1 MPNGIL
7 VEVCL
12 IQSGRLPNNEIYS
25 DLHFTSQ
32 CHVLGISFIV
42 ACLLLSNQGR
52 ASESTQAVE
61 QDVPN
66 NNKTLMTIQET
77 AEYLSMTKEQVMDII
92 KAEQGSFSASG
103 FFEGKMFPFIK
114 VQDQF
119 LVSRIELELWAQDAS
134 SSHRR
139 YINGQMQ

>member
-1 MPNGIL
+1 MKSVPISIL
-7 VEVCL
+7 LASV
-12 IQSGRLPNNEIYS
+12 I
-25 DLHFTSQ
+25 
-32 CHVLGISFIV
+32 LGVSFIV
-42 ACLLLSNQGR
+42 GCLLLSNQGR

-139 YINGQMQ
+139 YINGQMY

>member
-1 MPNGIL
+1 MKSIPISIL
-7 VEVCL
+7 LASV
-12 IQSGRLPNNEIYS
+12 I
-25 DLHFTSQ
+25 
-32 CHVLGISFIV
+32 LGISFIV
-42 ACLLLSNQGR
+42 GCLLLSNQWR
-52 ASESTQAVE
+52 ASESAQVVE

-103 FFEGKMFPFIK
+103 FFEGTMFPFIK

>member
-1 MPNGIL
+1 MKSIPISIL
-7 VEVCL
+7 L
-12 IQSGRLPNNEIYS
+12 ASFI
-25 DLHFTSQ
+25 
-32 CHVLGISFIV
+32 LGISFIV
-42 ACLLLSNQGR
+42 GCLLLSNQGR

-61 QDVPN
+61 QTVAN

-103 FFEGKMFPFIK
+103 FFEGTMFPFIK

-119 LVSRIELELWAQDAS
+119 LVSRIELEFWAQDAS

-139 YINGQMQ
+139 YINGQLY

>member
-1 MPNGIL
+1 MKSVPISIL
-7 VEVCL
+7 LASV
-12 IQSGRLPNNEIYS
+12 I
-25 DLHFTSQ
+25 
-32 CHVLGISFIV
+32 LGISFIV
-42 ACLLLSNQGR
+42 GCLLLSNQGR

-61 QDVPN
+61 QTVPN

-103 FFEGKMFPFIK
+103 FFEGKMFPFFK

-139 YINGQMQ
+139 YINGQMY

>member
-1 MPNGIL
+1 MKSIPISVL
-7 VEVCL
+7 LASV
-12 IQSGRLPNNEIYS
+12 I
-25 DLHFTSQ
+25 
-32 CHVLGISFIV
+32 LGISFIV
-42 ACLLLSNQGR
+42 GCLLLSNQGR
-52 ASESTQAVE
+52 ASESAQAVE

-92 KAEQGSFSASG
+92 KAEQGGFTVSG
-103 FFEGKMFPFIK
+103 FFDGKMFPFIK

-119 LVSRIELELWAQDAS
+119 LVSRVELELWAQDAS

-139 YINGQMQ
+139 YINGQLY

>member
-1 MPNGIL
+1 MKSIPISIL
-7 VEVCL
+7 L
-12 IQSGRLPNNEIYS
+12 ASAI
-25 DLHFTSQ
+25 
-32 CHVLGISFIV
+32 LGISFIV
-42 ACLLLSNQGR
+42 GCLLLSNQGR
-52 ASESTQAVE
+52 VSEPAQAVD
-61 QDVPN
+61 QNMPN

-134 SSHRR
+134 SSHGR
-139 YINGQMQ
+139 YINGQLH

>member
-1 MPNGIL
+1 MKSTPISIL
-7 VEVCL
+7 L
-12 IQSGRLPNNEIYS
+12 ASAI
-25 DLHFTSQ
+25 
-32 CHVLGISFIV
+32 LGISFIV
-42 ACLLLSNQGR
+42 GCLLLSNQGR
-52 ASESTQAVE
+52 VSEPAQAVE
-61 QDVPN
+61 QNMPN

-139 YINGQMQ
+139 YINGQLH

>member
-1 MPNGIL
+1 MKSIPISIL
-7 VEVCL
+7 L
-12 IQSGRLPNNEIYS
+12 ASAI
-25 DLHFTSQ
+25 
-32 CHVLGISFIV
+32 LGISFIV
-42 ACLLLSNQGR
+42 GCLLLSNQGR
-52 ASESTQAVE
+52 VNESTQAVE
-61 QDVPN
+61 QDLPN

-77 AEYLSMTKEQVMDII
+77 AEYLSMTEDQVMGII

-119 LVSRIELELWAQDAS
+119 LVCRVELELWAKDAS

-139 YINGQMQ
+139 YINGQLY

>member
-1 MPNGIL
+1 MKSIPFSIL
-7 VEVCL
+7 L
-12 IQSGRLPNNEIYS
+12 ASAI
-25 DLHFTSQ
+25 
-32 CHVLGISFIV
+32 LGISFIV
-42 ACLLLSNQGR
+42 GCLLLSNQGKV
-52 ASESTQAVE
+52 SESTQAVE

-103 FFEGKMFPFIK
+103 VFEGKMFPFIK

-119 LVSRIELELWAQDAS
+119 FVSRVELELWVQDAT

-139 YINGQMQ
+139 YINGQLY

>member
-1 MPNGIL
+1 MKSIPISIL
-7 VEVCL
+7 LASV
-12 IQSGRLPNNEIYS
+12 I
-25 DLHFTSQ
+25 
-32 CHVLGISFIV
+32 LGISFIV
-42 ACLLLSNQGR
+42 GCLLLSNQGR
-52 ASESTQAVE
+52 ASESAQAVK

>member
-1 MPNGIL
+1 MKSIPISIL
-7 VEVCL
+7 LASV
-12 IQSGRLPNNEIYS
+12 I
-25 DLHFTSQ
+25 
-32 CHVLGISFIV
+32 LGVSFIV
-42 ACLLLSNQGR
+42 GCLLLSNQGR
-52 ASESTQAVE
+52 ASESAQAVE

-119 LVSRIELELWAQDAS
+119 YVSRIELELWAQDAS

-139 YINGQMQ
+139 YIDGQMY